1 LLSENEAWIKELI
14 EERFKDIGFWLEDQ
28 DGDVNDVDVDD
39 IEIFEESLLEVGPDR
54 ALVSLSAR
62 IRFSADVTYDDLAT
76 ASYDS
81 EDKVLIPWQKIDE
94 TVEQEVTLEV
104 GLEIAIDVDDPEF
117 FEIESIDIQ
126 SPSMS
131 GIGIT
136 VEETYY

>member
-1 LLSENEAWIKELI
+1 MLSENEAWIKELI